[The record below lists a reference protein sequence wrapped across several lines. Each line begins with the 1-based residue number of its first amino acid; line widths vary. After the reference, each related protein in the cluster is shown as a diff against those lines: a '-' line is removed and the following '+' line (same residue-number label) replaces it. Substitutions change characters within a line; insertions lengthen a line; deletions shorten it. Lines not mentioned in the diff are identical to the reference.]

1 MFVHPFRFVHSNVN
15 CQYDG
20 IWRDLCE
27 VIKVKL
33 GHEGGV
39 PIMGLALLCN
49 GKVCLSLHALTTLF
63 LSSPPGIQAIN
74 LSGSGYTDK
83 SLDINSLMTTMKS
96 HSRLKLF
103 VEFWVSVRA

>member
-1 MFVHPFRFVHSNVN
+1 MFVHPFRFVHSNAN

-49 GKVCLSLHALTTLF
+49 GKVSFSACTNYPFSVNP
-63 LSSPPGIQAIN
+63 SM
-74 LSGSGYTDK
+74 DD
-83 SLDINSLMTTMKS
+83 LDC
-96 HSRLKLF
+96 REQF
-103 VEFWVSVRA
+103 